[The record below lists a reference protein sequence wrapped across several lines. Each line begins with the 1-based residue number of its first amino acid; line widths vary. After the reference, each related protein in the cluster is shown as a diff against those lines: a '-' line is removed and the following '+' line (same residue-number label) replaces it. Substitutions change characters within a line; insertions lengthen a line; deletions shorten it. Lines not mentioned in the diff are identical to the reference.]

1 MRALIYKVSGML
13 SMLLILFSALVTNA
27 QTQEQI
33 DEVNAFEQK
42 IEINQNNPGF
52 DMQAA
57 QQELN
62 LLKEAYGMIPAST
75 QETPVTTVEPTPG
88 TSLSEISP
96 VANNSNGGSQAKPVD
111 PNHIPTRVEEIND
124 QINMLKGI
132 DDPRAIDMINDL
144 QKELEFVQ
152 NKDNN

>member
-52 DMQAA
+52 DMQSA

-75 QETPVTTVEPTPG
+75 QENPVSQVEPIAG
-88 TSLSEISP
+88 TSLAEISP
-96 VANNSNGGSQAKPVD
+96 STGNTGGSQAKPID
-111 PNHIPTRVEEIND
+111 PNHVPTRVEEIED
-124 QINMLKGI
+124 QINMLKGV
-132 DDPRAIDMINDL
+132 DDPRAVDMINDL
-144 QKELEFVQ
+144 QKELEYIQ
-152 NKDNN
+152 NKDKN